1 MTKGVAIL
9 IGCTILALVVAVWL
23 GADALRCTPPCI

>member
-1 MTKGVAIL
+1 MTKGLAIL
-9 IGCTILALVVAVWL
+9 TGCIILALVVAVWL

>member
-1 MTKGVAIL
+1 MSKGLAIL
-9 IGCTILALVVAVWL
+9 TGCTILALVVAVWL

>member
-1 MTKGVAIL
+1 MTKGLAIL
-9 IGCTILALVVAVWL
+9 TGCVILALVVAVWL